1 MTYAQYSPEKTDP
14 QLIAMKTLGTGQI
27 TYLEQLYLDSFP
39 AEERRPWSE
48 IIRPEQNYGP
58 RLYGVE
64 WQGKICGLI
73 TLWTLSLSDAS
84 ANMGRYHTAVYIEH
98 FAIDPS
104 RRGGGVG
111 SKVLSAVKKLEN
123 QPIVFEIERDGEPDG
138 MEVRRRRFYERNG
151 FVCLDYNYIQPSYAP
166 GLPEVPLTLMSDK
179 ADIDPAAVDAALRKF
194 VYKAV

>member
-14 QLIAMKTLGTGQI
+14 QLIALRTLDSGQKS
-27 TYLEQLYLDSFP
+27 YLEQLYLDSFP
-39 AEERRPWSE
+39 PEERRPWSE

-58 RLYGVE
+58 RLYAIE
-64 WQGKICGLI
+64 WQEKVCGLI

-84 ANMGRYHTAVYIEH
+84 ADKGRYSSAVYIEH

-104 RRGGGVG
+104 LRGGGLG
-111 SKVLSAVKKLEN
+111 SKVLEAVRKLDN
-123 QPIVFEIERDGEPDG
+123 MPIVFEIERDGAPDG
-138 MEVRRRRFYERNG
+138 MEVSRRKFYERNG
-151 FVCLDYNYIQPSYAP
+151 FVCLDYDYIQPSYAP